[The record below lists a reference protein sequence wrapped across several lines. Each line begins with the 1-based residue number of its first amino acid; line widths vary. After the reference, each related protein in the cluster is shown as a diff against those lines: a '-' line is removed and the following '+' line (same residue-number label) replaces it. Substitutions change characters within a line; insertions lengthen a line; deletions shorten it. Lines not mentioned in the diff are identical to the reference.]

1 MMPGQ
6 IFSIR
11 FCPQCGHRMFVQ
23 NIGHDR
29 RIDFFV
35 CAAPRC
41 DVAFS
46 EFHPSAGGPSGDLP
60 SGGGEGVAGLQTT
73 APLALSICEV
83 A

>member
-1 MMPGQ
+1 MMPNQ
-6 IFSIR
+6 FLSIR
-11 FCPQCGHRMFVQ
+11 ICPQCGHRMFVQ

-46 EFHPSAGGPSGDLP
+46 EFHPSASVALQDAA
-60 SGGGEGVAGLQTT
+60 SGGSGAAGGSST
-73 APLALSICEV
+73 APAALSLCE
-83 A
+83 AA